1 MKVPECEILNHEG
14 YYVAVMRF
22 GERMEVLS
30 SAIFNGGDNVTDTV
44 FIMQVPK
51 NFMHDDPPSYAE
63 EACIALGLPE
73 DSVGLMTAAEVKHVF
88 SHGTEEFGGIEVFAA
103 VTAGL
108 SNQVIAGD
116 VLEDWER
123 RSELSR
129 RRSNA
134 LAGTINTVGVSPVPL
149 TQAAK
154 VNIMIAMTE
163 AKTAAMASFGYKETG
178 TTSDSIVVV
187 SPVGEPREPYS
198 GTGTPLGIAMARAVK
213 SGVMDSLRK
222 RGDNVHGNY
231 LDILAEAGISKEMLI
246 RAISGHES
254 PDKDISEGLNKILD
268 ELTDEDDIA
277 VLTQFAVSSDL
288 ILERLKGEIVL
299 DGQSLMD
306 VASKD
311 IASILKTRIYEYV
324 SEQTDIYAH
333 SSMYNKSLLLTERAG
348 DILKGIVEGL
358 AEGIS
363 VSRNIKSSDKR
374 YQDDRGKE

>member
-1 MKVPECEILNHEG
+1 MKSPECEILNHEG
-14 YYVAVMRF
+14 YHVAVMRF

-30 SAIFNGGDNVTDTV
+30 SAILNGGDTVTDTV

-51 NFMHDDPPSYAE
+51 NFMHDNPPVHAE
-63 EACIALGLPE
+63 EACRALGLPE

-88 SHGTEEFGGIEVFAA
+88 SHKTEKFDNVEAFAA

-108 SNQVIAGD
+108 SNQVIAGY

-134 LAGTINTVGVSPVPL
+134 LTGTINIVGVSPVPL

-187 SPVGEPREPYS
+187 SPGGEAREPYS

-213 SGVMDSLRK
+213 HCVRESLRK

-231 LDILAEAGISKEMLI
+231 LDILAEAGISKKTLI
-246 RAISGHES
+246 GH
-254 PDKDISEGLNKILD
+254 ISEYLGTDGNSVEDFEDILD
-268 ELTDEDDIA
+268 GLADNGDIA
-277 VLTQFAVSSDL
+277 ILTQFAVSSDL
-288 ILERLKGEIVL
+288 LLKKITGGSEL
-299 DGQSLMD
+299 DGQSVVD
-306 VASKD
+306 DASKD
-311 IASILKTRIYEYV
+311 ISSSLKLRIFESV
-324 SEQTDIYAH
+324 LKQTGIYPH
-333 SSMYNKSLLLTERAG
+333 VPMYNKGLTSSGQAG
-348 DILKGIVEGL
+348 DNLRGIVEGL

-363 VSRNIKSSDKR
+363 VSKNLRSKDKR
-374 YQDDRGKE
+374 CQNDRRKE